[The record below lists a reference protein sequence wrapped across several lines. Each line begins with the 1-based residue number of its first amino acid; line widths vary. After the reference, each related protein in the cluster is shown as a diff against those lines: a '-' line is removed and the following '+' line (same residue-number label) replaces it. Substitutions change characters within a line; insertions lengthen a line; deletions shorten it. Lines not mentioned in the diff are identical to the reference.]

1 MYEKQKTHSERISR
15 RLWSRSPS
23 EGVECDSVAVNR
35 DFQGGRFLKKE
46 DKGKK
51 GTF

>member
-1 MYEKQKTHSERISR
+1 MSVEHEPIG
-15 RLWSRSPS
+15 
-23 EGVECDSVAVNR
+23 GVKCDRGAVNGNFR
-35 DFQGGRFLKKE
+35 GGCFLKKE

>member
-1 MYEKQKTHSERISR
+1 MSVEYDAIV
-15 RLWSRSPS
+15 
-23 EGVECDSVAVNR
+23 GVKCDREAVNGNFR
-35 DFQGGRFLKKE
+35 GGCFLKKE

>member
-1 MYEKQKTHSERISR
+1 MSVEHNAIV
-15 RLWSRSPS
+15 
-23 EGVECDSVAVNR
+23 GVKCDRGAVNGNFR
-35 DFQGGRFLKKE
+35 GGRFLKKE